1 MSPEQKS
8 RLESLAAAGRNQL
21 FGIPVKFR
29 QAEIRACVSPV
40 AVSFDLESG
49 GLRQG
54 GEFTV
59 RFQSSDLTTPPR
71 RGEPIAFHGRSYLI
85 TQVGE
90 AINNP
95 AEITVQVTPA
105 GGGQ

>member
-1 MSPEQKS
+1 MSPDQKS
-8 RLESLAAAGRNQL
+8 RLETLAAAARNSL
-21 FGIPVKFR
+21 LGIQVKFR
-29 QAEIRACVSPV
+29 AQDLKACISPV

-59 RFQSSDLTTPPR
+59 RFQSSDLESPPR
-71 RGEPIAFHGRSYLI
+71 RGESIHFHGRSYLVQ
-85 TQVGE
+85 QVGE
-90 AINNP
+90 SLNNP
-95 AEITVQVTPA
+95 AEYTATVSPA

>member
-1 MSPEQKS
+1 M
-8 RLESLAAAGRNQL
+8 SLADQKTKLAIRSAKARNEQD
-21 FGIPVKFR
+21 GIPVRFR

-40 AVSFDLESG
+40 AVSFALESG

-71 RGEPIAFHGRSYLI
+71 RGEPVAFHGRSYLI
-85 TQVGE
+85 QQVGE

-95 AEITVQVTPA
+95 SEITCTVTPGSA
-105 GGGQ
+105 H

>member
-8 RLESLAAAGRNQL
+8 HFEKLAAKARNTL
-21 FGIPVKFR
+21 LGIPVKFR
-29 QAEIRACVSPV
+29 QQEFRACVSPV

-59 RFQSSDLTTPPR
+59 RFLAADLTSPVL
-71 RGEPIAFHGRSYLI
+71 RGEPVAFHGRSYMI
-85 TQVGE
+85 TQVSE
-90 AINNP
+90 ALNNP
-95 AEITVQVTPA
+95 AEITCTVQPGSVL
-105 GGGQ
+105 